1 MFSDLKNQFLN
12 FIRRSVLPC
21 PEYQAYFAI
30 SSSNLLHGIL
40 YHQWIL
46 RYKNLPFLNEETIF
60 RVIIFAHKFQKGIF
74 VCISL
79 SQLKFSCILNEA
91 ACKII
96 THYLSRRRNDKETLD
111 ITKNTRQSR
120 ASKFIFSLFPRRVLV
135 QTRYVTSMHVF
146 ISCKRSKI
154 SEIAQSIY
162 GSI

>member
-1 MFSDLKNQFLN
+1 M
-12 FIRRSVLPC
+12 LPC
-21 PEYQAYFAI
+21 PGYEAYFAI
-30 SSSNLLHGIL
+30 CSSNLLHGIL
-40 YHQWIL
+40 YHQWTL

-111 ITKNTRQSR
+111 ITKKHKTITSIRIHLL
-120 ASKFIFSLFPRRVLV
+120 FIPEKSL
-135 QTRYVTSMHVF
+135 
-146 ISCKRSKI
+146 
-154 SEIAQSIY
+154 SIE
-162 GSI
+162 SLRNINACIHLM